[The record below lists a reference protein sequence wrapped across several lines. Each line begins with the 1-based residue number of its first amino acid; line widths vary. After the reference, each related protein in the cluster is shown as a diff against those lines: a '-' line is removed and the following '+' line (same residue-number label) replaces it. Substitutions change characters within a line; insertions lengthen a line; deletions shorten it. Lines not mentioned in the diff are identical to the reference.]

1 MFYLPFLYLPYQP
14 GDENIVFEDDNG
26 SVNLPFTLQKTEDK
40 LYPVNPQPANESVKY
55 GFTLAEGKKVQIQLL
70 SLDGKVIAKEIDNG
84 FHLPG
89 YHVKELNCASL
100 PSGIYLLEFTAGN
113 MRQTQK
119 LVVQH

>member
-1 MFYLPFLYLPYQP
+1 MY
-14 GDENIVFEDDNG
+14 
-26 SVNLPFTLQKTEDK
+26 
-40 LYPVNPQPANESVKY
+40 PQPANESVKY